1 MRKVTHPTTYSYCA
15 ALRMLYVLVA
25 CAMFCDPSEGALS
38 LYTQG
43 SNGTLCTIAAAE
55 MTIRCIER
63 ERERESALKHSSKYL
78 FLEGAKG

>member
-63 ERERESALKHSSKYL
+63 ERESALKHSSKYL